1 MFCYIIT
8 LHSQQAN
15 VACCMLRCLHTE
27 KVDFCILYLLTL
39 FLKRLTISY
48 IR

>member
-15 VACCMLRCLHTE
+15 VACCMLHVAVLTYE
-27 KVDFCILYLLTL
+27 KVDFCILY
-39 FLKRLTISY
+39 
-48 IR
+48 